1 MALTGTEPVSADNL
15 AASLDA
21 GGGASD
27 TGGKPLSVD
36 NLAAAL
42 EAKEASS
49 SIAILY
55 EGPAVTK
62 ATLSRSANDYDLLMV
77 DIFRV
82 HMGVPYYSMLVQ
94 SKYAGNNPERY
105 VGGIYY
111 YEENPS
117 GNVSNQTSS
126 YAKLS
131 SDGMTLTID
140 WNQDK
145 VQRVIGINLKLQG

>member
-1 MALTGTEPVSADNL
+1 MALTGTEPVSADGL
-15 AASLDA
+15 AAALDA

-55 EGPAVTK
+55 EGPAVTE

-77 DIFRV
+77 DIFTV
-82 HMGVPYYSMLVQ
+82 YGGVPYYCMMVQ
-94 SKYAGNNPERY
+94 SKYAGNNPEDY
-105 VGGIYY
+105 NGGMYY
-111 YEENPS
+111 YKKNPP
-117 GNVSNQTSS
+117 GNIDNYASTR
-126 YAKLS
+126 AKLS
-131 SDGMTLTID
+131 SDGMTLTIN

-145 VQRVIGINLKLQG
+145 VQRVIGVNLKLQG

>member
-15 AASLDA
+15 AAALDA

-27 TGGKPLSVD
+27 TGGKPVSVD

-55 EGPAVTK
+55 EGPAVTE

-77 DIFRV
+77 DVFSV
-82 HMGVPYYSMLVQ
+82 YGGVPYYSMLVQ
-94 SKYAGNNPERY
+94 SKYAGNSPEYY
-105 VGGIYY
+105 VGGMYY
-111 YEENPS
+111 YKKNPP
-117 GNVSNQTSS
+117 GNVGNETSTQ
-126 YAKLS
+126 AKLS

-145 VQRVIGINLKLQG
+145 VQRVIGMNLKLQG